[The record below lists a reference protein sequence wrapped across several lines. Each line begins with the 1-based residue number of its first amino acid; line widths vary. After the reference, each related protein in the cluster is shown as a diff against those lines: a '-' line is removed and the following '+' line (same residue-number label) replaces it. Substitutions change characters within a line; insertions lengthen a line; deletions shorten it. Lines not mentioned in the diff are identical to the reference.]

1 MKLIVGLGN
10 PAAKYEGTR
19 HNIGFS
25 VIDRLAEA
33 HGIRVNTN
41 RQKGLCGTGI
51 LAGEKVMLV
60 KPLTFMNLSGE
71 CIRPLMDY
79 YKLEPSELL
88 VIYDDISLEPGQ
100 IRIRAKGS
108 AGGHNGIKSILAH
121 LGTQE
126 FPRIKVGVGGK
137 PEQMDLADYVLGH
150 FNREE
155 QAAMAEA
162 VKLAA
167 EAAEVI
173 LTDGIK
179 EAMNRFNAFKRK
191 EEHDG
196 EL

>member
-1 MKLIVGLGN
+1 MKIIAGLGN

-19 HNIGFS
+19 HNTGFA
-25 VIDRLAEA
+25 VIDQLAEKYS
-33 HGIRVNTN
+33 IRVNTN
-41 RQKGLCGTGI
+41 RQRGLCGAGI
-51 LAGEKVMLV
+51 IGGEKVLLV

-88 VIYDDISLEPGQ
+88 VIYDDISLEIGQ

-108 AGGHNGIKSILAH
+108 AGGHNGMKSIIGH

-150 FNREE
+150 FSREE
-155 QAAMAEA
+155 QAAIKES

-167 EAAEVI
+167 EASEFI
-173 LTDGIK
+173 LTDGVK
-179 EAMNRFNAFKRK
+179 EAMNRFNAVKRK
-191 EEHDG
+191 EENGG

>member
-19 HNIGFS
+19 HNIGFA
-25 VIDRLAEA
+25 VIDRLAET

-51 LAGEKVMLV
+51 LGGEKVMLV

-79 YKLEPSELL
+79 YKLEPSDLL

-155 QAAMAEA
+155 QVLMADA